1 MHWTYVAWE
10 VRNVLPDLKGKDDVT
25 IVIFLEQPVVCCCKT
40 NPYCPAVPSR
50 VVAAV
55 RPGTTGSEE
64 AVWLQLIIIRGGKKY
79 KLPSFSFFLH
89 WRCSFCHS
97 AVERKDFWS
106 QANEEVVC
114 VGLIRQQM
122 IHTAA
127 GKICECQLE
136 LDKVKVNLVD
146 SWNIKI
152 SL

>member
-1 MHWTYVAWE
+1 MLHGRLEMSFQIYRGKMTSQLALFFSSSQLFVVA
-10 VRNVLPDLKGKDDVT
+10 RQIRTAQL
-25 IVIFLEQPVVCCCKT
+25 
-40 NPYCPAVPSR
+40 PSR

-55 RPGTTGSEE
+55 RPGTGSEE
-64 AVWLQLIIIRGGKKY
+64 AVWLQLIIRGGRKY

-127 GKICECQLE
+127 GKICGCQLE

>member
-1 MHWTYVAWE
+1 MSHGRLE
-10 VRNVLPDLKGKDDVT
+10 MPFQIDRGKIT
-25 IVIFLEQPVVCCCKT
+25 IGIFLQQQPVVCCCKT

-55 RPGTTGSEE
+55 RPSTGSEE
-64 AVWLQLIIIRGGKKY
+64 AGWLQLIISGGRKY
-79 KLPSFSFFLH
+79 KLPSFSFYLH

-127 GKICECQLE
+127 GKIWGCQLE
-136 LDKVKVNLVD
+136 LDKVEVKLVD